1 MSKVMMNVDSC
12 KSQLRV
18 WSKKSFGNVVNTLSE
33 KRKSLKIAEES
44 ATKGGSV
51 DFFLQL
57 KVEVVELLRV
67 EEKMWQQRSHVHWMV
82 SSDQNSSY
90 FHNRASQR
98 FRRNSITEL
107 KDSQGRLAS
116 SEEEVSRMIVDYYK
130 KLFTTSNPHNIE
142 EVVQFTNQ
150 VVSDEMNNCLTRD
163 FSKVE
168 VENALKQM
176 APLKAPGPN
185 GMPPIF
191 FQHYWESIGDDV
203 VQAVVSCLNSNSMEP
218 GLNHTFITFIP
229 KVKSPLH
236 CSL

>member
-1 MSKVMMNVDSC
+1 MWLEEQGRHDTIKNTWKAISADPPMSKVMMNVDTC

-18 WSKKSFGNVVNTLSE
+18 WSKKSFGNVVNTLSK
-33 KRKSLKIAEES
+33 KRKNLKIAEES

-51 DFFLQL
+51 EFFLQL
-57 KVEVVELLRV
+57 KAKVAELLRV

-82 SSDQNSSY
+82 SGDQNSSY

-107 KDSQGRLAS
+107 RDSQGRLAS
-116 SEEEVSRMIVDYYK
+116 SEEEVSGMIVDYYK

-142 EVVQFTNQ
+142 EVVQFTKQ

-176 APLKAPGPN
+176 APHRDLMECRQSFSNIIGKA
-185 GMPPIF
+185 
-191 FQHYWESIGDDV
+191 
-203 VQAVVSCLNSNSMEP
+203 
-218 GLNHTFITFIP
+218 
-229 KVKSPLH
+229 
-236 CSL
+236 

>member
-1 MSKVMMNVDSC
+1 M
-12 KSQLRV
+12 
-18 WSKKSFGNVVNTLSE
+18 WSKKYFGNVVNTLSE

-57 KVEVVELLRV
+57 KAEVAELLRV

-82 SSDQNSSY
+82 SGDQNSSY
-90 FHNRASQR
+90 FHNRASQQ

-116 SEEEVSRMIVDYYK
+116 SEEEVSGMIIDYYK
-130 KLFTTSNPHNIE
+130 KLFTSSNPHNIE

-163 FSKVE
+163 SSKVE

-191 FQHYWESIGDDV
+191 FQNYWESIGDDV

-218 GLNHTFITFIP
+218 GLNHTFITLIP